1 MLRKLAVLL
10 TLLVTMFVW
19 GCAAHQHVIGAGP
32 STGQTE
38 EARQWY
44 ILWGL
49 VPLNEVDS
57 QAMAGGASDY
67 EIQTEYSFLDI
78 VMNLFTSIVTVY
90 SRTVTVTQ

>member
-1 MLRKLAVLL
+1 MLCLLSLFVL
-10 TLLVTMFVW
+10 MFVW
-19 GCAAHQHVIGAGP
+19 GCAAHQHTIGAGP
-32 STGQTE
+32 SSGQTA

-57 QAMAGGASDY
+57 QAMAAGATNY
-67 EIQTEYSFLDI
+67 EIQTEQSFLDV
-78 VMNLFTSIVTVY
+78 VMNIFTGLVTVY